1 MNFKLS
7 SGCSTAETEGPGFE
21 TGQIALLATA
31 LRGSCSGGLTPGRL
45 YLSRSLPMAQMYRY
59 ELGP

>member
-1 MNFKLS
+1 M
-7 SGCSTAETEGPGFE
+7 STVETEGPGFE

-45 YLSRSLPMAQMYRY
+45 YLSRSLPMSQMYRY